1 MMFRALIVWLLI
13 ALAEVL
19 QGILRVRFL
28 NRRVGDH
35 RARQIGVFVASA
47 IILVIT
53 WIAIPWVGTG
63 HAPDLLGIG
72 MVWLVLMLALDIG
85 FGRLVFHAS
94 WDRIF
99 AELDVRR
106 GGLLGF
112 GMLVIFFAPLFM
124 AKLRGVP

>member
-1 MMFRALIVWLLI
+1 MIVRAFMIWLLI
-13 ALAEVL
+13 GLAEVL

-35 RARQIGVFVASA
+35 RARQIGVFAASA
-47 IILVIT
+47 IILAIT
-53 WIAIPWVGTG
+53 WIAIPWIGTG
-63 HAPDLLGIG
+63 NMNDLLGIG
-72 MVWLVLMLALDIG
+72 LFWLVLMLGLDIG

-99 AELDVRR
+99 AEFDVRR

-112 GMLVIFFAPLFM
+112 GMLVIFFAPVLM